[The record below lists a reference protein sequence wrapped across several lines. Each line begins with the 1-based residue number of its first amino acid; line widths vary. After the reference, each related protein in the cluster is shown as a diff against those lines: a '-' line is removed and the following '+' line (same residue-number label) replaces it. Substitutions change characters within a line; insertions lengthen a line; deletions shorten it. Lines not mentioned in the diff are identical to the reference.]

1 VLHRDPN
8 ARSFSIVYRKNR
20 RAIALD
26 CVSATKDYVQG
37 RALVENGVSADP
49 EALTIIA
56 ISLKDQ
62 FG

>member
-1 VLHRDPN
+1 V
-8 ARSFSIVYRKNR
+8 
-20 RAIALD
+20 IALD
-26 CVSATKDYVQG
+26 CVNATKDYVQG
-37 RALVENGVSADP
+37 RALVENGVNADP